1 VIVLAF
7 LDKVFK
13 KEEEFNIEE
22 FLNALD
28 VEEETMYEDVDAFV
42 KPMNLVNQED
52 VDKVIQEVKAGN
64 IILLNIDTL
73 SKRNALKLKEYVTK
87 LKDVVNEI
95 DGDIA
100 RISHDRILIT
110 PCKVKIIKKRIQ
122 E

>member
-1 VIVLAF
+1 LAF

-13 KEEEFNIEE
+13 KEEELNIED

-42 KPMNLVNQED
+42 KPMNLLTQES
-52 VDKVIQEVKAGN
+52 VDKVIQEIKAGN
-64 IILLNIDTL
+64 LVLLNIDTL
-73 SKRNALKLKEYVTK
+73 SKRNALKLKEYVSK
-87 LKDVVNEI
+87 IKEAVNDI

-110 PCKVKIIKKRIQ
+110 PSKVKIIKKRIQ